1 MKPIERWFV
10 LVAAVLAAAAPSLLA
25 VNVSPSPTFLNQALA
40 LLLWGGFVAVVALL
54 VPASPPLRRTLADV
68 ALPLAALA
76 GMLLAVAWSWRPG
89 ALPAGLALSGL
100 GLLLAT
106 ALLLLAGAAAR
117 GAPQASELF
126 ALFCAGW
133 VVAGVLNA
141 AIGALQVFAP
151 QWPDGQWLARSG
163 LAGRAVGNLRQPNHL
178 SSLLLWAAIALV
190 PLLELRRLQRGLGTG
205 LFVLMCCAV
214 VLTASRTGVIGI
226 GLLALWGLL
235 DGRLSR
241 PTRWLLLLAPL
252 CYALAWAGL
261 AAWAELSH
269 HAFGGET
276 RLAEADLSGSRFGI
290 WANTLE
296 LIRQQPW
303 TGVGFG
309 EFNLAWT
316 LTPFPGRP
324 TAFFDHTHDL
334 PLQLLVELG
343 LPLGGAVLALLL
355 AALWRAW
362 RLGQRAADAA
372 EAVTRRSAGMMLL
385 LIGLHSLLE
394 YPLWYA
400 YFLLPTAWLFGHALG
415 RSAPT
420 IDVGGVGGVGRAASL
435 GPPRTAA
442 AGGGA
447 LFAGGMLLALGSAL
461 AVLDYARVARVYAP
475 PHDGSTLE
483 QRIDAG
489 QRSVLFAHHAAYA
502 AATLDDAVAASDPA
516 FALAPHYLLDARLMI
531 AWAKALARAGE
542 LDKARYLAQRLRE
555 FRNPQAD
562 EFFAE
567 CDAAHTE
574 ADPAEAAP
582 PFQCQPPVAPPNWRD
597 YLR

>member
-1 MKPIERWFV
+1 VTTIERWI
-10 LVAAVLAAAAPSLLA
+10 LLAAAVLAAAAPSLLA
-25 VNVSPSPTFLNQALA
+25 VNVPPSPTFLNQALA
-40 LLLWGGFVAVVALL
+40 LLLWGGFVALAALL
-54 VPASPPLRRTLADV
+54 APAPRPLRAAALDA
-68 ALPLAALA
+68 ALPLAAL
-76 GMLLAVAWSWRPG
+76 GGLAAAVLWSWGPG

-100 GLLLAT
+100 GLLLACVV
-106 ALLLLAGAAAR
+106 LLLGGAAAQGSPR
-117 GAPQASELF
+117 ASELF

-133 VVAGVLNA
+133 VAAGVLDA

-151 QWPDGQWLARSG
+151 QLADGRWIARSG
-163 LAGRAVGNLRQPNHL
+163 LPGRAVGNLRQPNHL
-178 SSLLLWAAIALV
+178 SSLLLWAAIAIV
-190 PLLELRRLQRGLGTG
+190 PLLELRRLRRGAGAA
-205 LFVLMCCAV
+205 LFALLCFAV

-235 DGRLSR
+235 DARLAR
-241 PTRWLLLLAPL
+241 PTRRLLLAAPVL
-252 CYALAWAGL
+252 YLLGWLGLSAWAQ
-261 AAWAELSH
+261 LSH
-269 HAFGGET
+269 HAFGGEA

-290 WANTLE
+290 WANTLA

-303 TGVGFG
+303 AGVGFG

-362 RLGQRAADAA
+362 RLAGRDADT
-372 EAVTRRSAGMMLL
+372 ERAVTRRSAWMMLL

-400 YFLLPTAWLFGHALG
+400 YFLLPTAWLFGYALG
-415 RSAPT
+415 RPAPPLAAM
-420 IDVGGVGGVGRAASL
+420 GAPQAAHGAGPGRARQPL
-435 GPPRTAA
+435 FA
-442 AGGGA
+442 AG
-447 LFAGGMLLALGSAL
+447 LLLALGSAL
-461 AVLDYARVARVYAP
+461 AVLDYARVARVFAP
-475 PHDGSTLE
+475 PHDGSTLA
-483 QRIDAG
+483 QRIAGG

-502 AATLDDAVAASDPA
+502 AATLDDDIDAFDPA

-542 LDKARYLAQRLRE
+542 LDKARALAQRLRE

-562 EFFAE
+562 EFFAACDKVE
-567 CDAAHTE
+567 HEAGSADAAR
-574 ADPAEAAP
+574 
-582 PFQCQPPVAPPNWRD
+582 PFQCEPPVRPPGWRD